1 MGRIRTCL
9 NTPFINSIERNFKLF
24 LFKCI
29 SVFFRKDDIHTI
41 SLENVRSILIVRQ
54 HNQLG
59 DMLCAVPVFRALR
72 QRFRDAH
79 ITLVA
84 SPVNHDVVLNNPYL
98 DEIISYDKVSY
109 FRSPKGFWR
118 FCKKLREREYDLA
131 IVPST
136 VAVSVTSDAIAYL
149 SGARIRIGANSID
162 GRKNPSGFL
171 FNVRV
176 DLDWRNQSLKHQTER
191 NLDIV
196 RPFSIDTGDLS
207 PVIRL
212 TDEER
217 KFADEFIEKNIGD
230 KMTVIGI
237 HPGAGKES
245 NRWSAER
252 FAQLADKLAQK
263 FNALILVSQGPVD
276 DLLVAAMIEELSC
289 QYVVLKPIREVAAVI
304 SKLSLFV
311 TNDTGIMHVAAAMNT
326 PVLSL
331 FGPTDPLQW
340 APVGRRNKYILGRCE
355 NVNSITVDKVYRIAV
370 DMIKSS
376 RELDL
381 SE

>member
-1 MGRIRTCL
+1 VGRIRTCL
-9 NTPFINSIERNFKLF
+9 STPFIESIERHFKLF

-41 SLENVRSILIVRQ
+41 TLENVRSILIVRQ

-84 SPVNHDVVLNNPYL
+84 SPANYEVVLNNPYL
-98 DEIISYDKVSY
+98 DEIVNYDKVSY
-109 FRSPKGFWR
+109 FRSLKGFWR

-131 IVPST
+131 IVPAT

-162 GRKNPSGFL
+162 GKKNPSGFL
-171 FNVRV
+171 FNARV

-196 RPFSIDTGDLS
+196 RPFGIDTGDLS

-217 KFADEFIEKNIGD
+217 KFADEFIDKNIGD
-230 KMTVIGI
+230 RMTVIGF

-276 DLLVAAMIEELSC
+276 DELVAAMIEKLAC

-304 SKLSLFV
+304 NKLSLFV

-340 APVGRRNKYILGRCE
+340 APVGRRNKYVLGRCE

>member
-1 MGRIRTCL
+1 VGRIQTFL
-9 NTPFINSIERNFKLF
+9 YAPFIKSIEHGFKIF
-24 LFKCI
+24 LFRCI
-29 SVFFRKDDIHTI
+29 GVLFRKKDIR
-41 SLENVRSILIVRQ
+41 NVTLDNVTNILIVRQ

-72 QRFRDAH
+72 QRFPDAH

-84 SPVNHDVVLNNPYL
+84 SPVNYQVVLNNPYL
-98 DEIISYDKVSY
+98 DELINYDKVNY
-109 FRSPKGFWR
+109 FKSPRGFWK
-118 FCKKLREREYDLA
+118 FYKKLQEREYDLA
-131 IVPST
+131 IVPAT
-136 VAVSVTSDAIAYL
+136 VSVSVTSDAIAYL

-162 GRKNPSGFL
+162 GKKNPSGFL

-196 RPFSIDTGDLS
+196 RPFGIDTDDLS
-207 PVIRL
+207 LVIGL
-212 TDEER
+212 TDDEKR
-217 KFADEFIEKNIGD
+217 FADEFIEKNIGD
-230 KMTVIGI
+230 KITVIGF

-252 FAQLADKLAQK
+252 FAELADKLARK
-263 FNALILVSQGPVD
+263 FNALILVTQGPMD
-276 DLLVAAMIEELSC
+276 DNPVGAMTQKLSY
-289 QYVVLKPIREVAAVI
+289 QYVVLKRESIREVAAVI
-304 SKLSLFV
+304 DKLSLFV
-311 TNDTGIMHVAAAMNT
+311 TNDTGIMHVAAAMKT

-340 APVGRRNKYILGRCE
+340 APLGKRNRYILGKDG
-355 NVNSITVDKVYRIAV
+355 NINSITVDKVFRIAV

-376 RELDL
+376 AE
-381 SE
+381 